1 MMRRNKSGI
10 RSTRTRF
17 LWGVVAISALAAFV
31 ALPAGSALAKRI
43 VGTSGPDKIVGTNKA
58 DRINAR
64 AGNDRV
70 NGRGG
75 NDRLKGSKGRDR
87 LAGGKGRDKLDG
99 SAGKDRIRGAKG
111 KDRMGGNKGADRL
124 NAVDGKRDRAVH
136 GGPGKDVCTIDQADL
151 PVLRSCERAKVRH
164 VGGGGGGGGGGGL
177 RVKSASGLVC
187 GSVLPLCPFQIV
199 GDHANSLVGL
209 VSGGGGVN
217 LAAGAAVAITGDTW
231 TAAGL
236 YGCSAN
242 GHLTVTIG
250 SRSVRVPI
258 TCT

>member
-1 MMRRNKSGI
+1 M
-10 RSTRTRF
+10 
-17 LWGVVAISALAAFV
+17 AISALAAFV

-64 AGNDRV
+64 AGNDQV
-70 NGRGG
+70 NGRDG
-75 NDRLKGSKGRDR
+75 NDRLKGSKGKDR

-164 VGGGGGGGGGGGL
+164 VGHGGHGGGL
-177 RVKSASGLVC
+177 RVRSASGLVC
-187 GSVLPLCPFQIV
+187 GSVLPICPFQIV
-199 GDHANSLVGL
+199 GDRANSLVGL
-209 VSGGGGVN
+209 VSGGGGVS

>member
-1 MMRRNKSGI
+1 
-10 RSTRTRF
+10 
-17 LWGVVAISALAAFV
+17 
-31 ALPAGSALAKRI
+31 
-43 VGTSGPDKIVGTNKA
+43 
-58 DRINAR
+58 
-64 AGNDRV
+64 
-70 NGRGG
+70 
-75 NDRLKGSKGRDR
+75 
-87 LAGGKGRDKLDG
+87 
-99 SAGKDRIRGAKG
+99 
-111 KDRMGGNKGADRL
+111 MGGNKGADRL

-164 VGGGGGGGGGGGL
+164 VGHGGGGGGGRL
-177 RVKSASGLVC
+177 RVRSASGLVC
-187 GSVLPLCPFQIV
+187 GSVLPICPFQIV
-199 GDHANSLVGL
+199 GDRANSLVGL
-209 VSGGGGVN
+209 VSGGGGVS